1 MQLLIKSLLLFIFLS
16 FLSCKDTNN
25 PSIQIP
31 STNNLVLEA
40 DFYVTEQKQAPLILL
55 FHQAG
60 FSRGEYLEIAPKL
73 NTLGF
78 DCLAVDQ
85 RSGKGVNGIENNT
98 FAKAKKLGLKTDY
111 ISAYPDLEATLSYAK
126 KNHPKRKIIIWGS
139 SYSASLVF
147 ILASKHPNLIDGIVS
162 FSPGEYFS
170 FEDQLVSSFCKNINQ
185 PVFITSSKNE
195 AQEWKEFKQ
204 SISNSNSVFF
214 LPNQKGKHGSK
225 ALWENNSN
233 HEEYWNALKKFL
245 NQFTES
251 K

>member
-1 MQLLIKSLLLFIFLS
+1 MQYIIKSLLLFIFLF
-16 FLSCKDTNN
+16 FLSCKDKKS
-25 PSIQIP
+25 PSIKIP

-40 DFYVTEQKQAPLILL
+40 DYYQSEQKQAPLILL

-73 NTLGF
+73 NSLGF
-78 DCLAVDQ
+78 DCIAVDQ
-85 RSGKGVNGIENNT
+85 RSGKNVNGIGNNT

-111 ISAYPDLEATLSYAK
+111 ISAYPDLEATLRYAK
-126 KNHPKRKIIIWGS
+126 KIHPKRKIIVWGS

-147 ILASKHPNLIDGIVS
+147 ILTSKHLNLIDGIVS
-162 FSPGEYFS
+162 FSPGQYFN
-170 FEDQLVSSFCKNINQ
+170 FENQLVSSFCKNINQ

-195 AQEWKEFKQ
+195 APEWKEFKQ
-204 SISNSNSVFF
+204 NLSNTNSVFF

-233 HEEYWNALKKFL
+233 HEEYWRALERFL
-245 NQFTES
+245 NHFIES